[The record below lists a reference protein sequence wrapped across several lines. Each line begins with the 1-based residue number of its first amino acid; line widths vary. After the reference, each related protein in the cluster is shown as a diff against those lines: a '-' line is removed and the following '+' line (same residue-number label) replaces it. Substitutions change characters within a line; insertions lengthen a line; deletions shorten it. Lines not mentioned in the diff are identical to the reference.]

1 MEINPNDLFAELGR
15 LHMEVMVLRSQLAA
29 SRQQLL
35 KAAAPAPGITP
46 ETPGTPGAGDEPVIA
61 KIQPADEDEN

>member
-15 LHMEVMVLRSQLAA
+15 LHIEVAVLRTQLAA

-35 KAAAPAPGITP
+35 KAAPAPGITP